1 MKVHIK
7 FLDHGKGSAAHA
19 SAYVLD
25 QFDHQG
31 NLRAGV
37 HVLRG
42 DATTFNAVCDSS
54 PHLWKYTS
62 GVVAWSKVDDP
73 TDEQIQEVLNDF
85 EKHAFA
91 GLDQSQYHLFAVL
104 HTDDDGS
111 KHIHVLVPRL
121 DLQSGKSLN
130 IAPPGHEKHFDALR
144 DYFNTKYQWSRPD
157 DISWTQTTQEP
168 NHVAKLNAQAKKM
181 ASEELKTLTKKQFC
195 KTVDNLVK
203 TLLKT
208 QTVKNRADIVK
219 CIEQLQDVK
228 SVKQSKEFLSVVLSN
243 GKTHRLRGDYYHEQF
258 EIGLYS
264 KRLRAATESRA
275 TADELATALR
285 QADQLRETYRA
296 KRATYHQ
303 RHYAFA
309 QSTGEDNSTGVAPQ
323 LNFDRDR
330 EFIPPSNKNADS
342 QLYRANRGTPGKT
355 SEYRYYGNLKSEI
368 EHRFVFNINSGST
381 EQNQQPAAEH
391 LDRSEEHPSPSP
403 GPSTASDSQSKRA
416 DRERNTDADHGKTEY
431 AKSKIHFMRD
441 DLVWTAD
448 LFNSFLSGLS
458 SPYKLEDHRSATTN
472 YSTEL
477 RSNHGPNQLF
487 EHPTEVS
494 HADRNRPIFD
504 RAKRLV
510 ESTKQLVS
518 RTKRSL
524 ESTGQFIKEYF
535 DHLQRSR
542 AEFNGQNQQLELR
555 ERSST
560 SLDFGYES
568 RTFKAR
574 AGRIFGAITA
584 SISRKLENPIAKA
597 IDDSIKSTEFKSYC
611 QRLSEDRITTY
622 STDNRHTADRPGGST
637 LNHLAIAGTNRLLH
651 RLGDAKQADQYAW
664 GNCRTIN
671 DVNQELEQLEPLV
684 AKLRPKPKP
693 ATDFSRLRY
702 DGYYPDY
709 VISHREL
716 SGQQEYAYQNKRTFD
731 VIHIIKKK
739 SEKLMDYMSQARK
752 MLNSSDYQLIKE
764 SIKNDERM
772 LRYLKCDDLLEP
784 RNGHF
789 KDEKASYISCIQN
802 FNEIRS
808 TIDAVT
814 FPEPKGPEREVVER
828 SNQPELTLTP
838 EQNNDF
844 NFDF

>member
-7 FLDHGKGSAAHA
+7 FLDHGKGLAAHA

-42 DATTFNAVCDSS
+42 DATTFNAICDSS

-62 GVVAWSKVDDP
+62 GVVAWSKDDDP
-73 TDEQIQEVLNDF
+73 TDEQILEVLNGF

-157 DISWTQTTQEP
+157 DITWTQTTQEP

-195 KTVDNLVK
+195 KTVDNHVK

-208 QTVKNRADIVK
+208 QTAKNRADIVK

-243 GKTHRLRGDYYHEQF
+243 GNTHRLKGDFYHEQF
-258 EIGLYS
+258 EIGLY
-264 KRLRAATESRA
+264 LQCVGAAAKSRA
-275 TADELATALR
+275 TADELAAALR
-285 QADQLRETYRA
+285 DADQLRETYRA

-309 QSTGEDNSTGVAPQ
+309 QSTGEVNSTGVAPQ

-355 SEYRYYGNLKSEI
+355 REYRYYGNLKSEI

-381 EQNQQPAAEH
+381 EQNQQPVAEH

-403 GPSTASDSQSKRA
+403 GPSTASDSQRKRA

-441 DLVWTAD
+441 DLVWGAD
-448 LFNSFLSGLS
+448 DFNQFLYDLS
-458 SPYKLEDHRSATTN
+458 VQYKLKDHPSATTN
-472 YSTEL
+472 HSTEL

-542 AEFNGQNQQLELR
+542 AEFKGQNQQLELR

-560 SLDFGYES
+560 SINFGYES

-597 IDDSIKSTEFKSYC
+597 IDDSIKSTEFKNYC
-611 QRLSEDRITTY
+611 QRLSEDRITTH
-622 STDNRHTADRPGGST
+622 STENRHTADRPGGST
-637 LNHLAIAGTNRLLH
+637 LNNLAIAGTNRLLQ
-651 RLGDAKQADQYAW
+651 RLGNAKLADQYAW
-664 GNCRTIN
+664 QNCKTI
-671 DVNQELEQLEPLV
+671 DGVNQQLEQLEPIL
-684 AKLRPKPKP
+684 AAIRPKPKP
-693 ATDFSRLRY
+693 ATDFRDLRI
-702 DGYYPDY
+702 DAYYPGY
-709 VISHREL
+709 VADHKQL
-716 SGQQEYAYQNKRTFD
+716 SVKQQQAYND
-731 VIHIIKKK
+731 NN
-739 SEKLMDYMSQARK
+739 L
-752 MLNSSDYQLIKE
+752 LQLIDCVQKKAQNLE
-764 SIKNDERM
+764 KYISRASRMINTWDYDKIEEIIKNDQCM
-772 LRYLKCDDLLEP
+772 LNYLKCEIILEP
-784 RNGHF
+784 QNDHLKHQR
-789 KDEKASYISCIQN
+789 ASYQSCLESFDNIKSHIHEVKKPKPTPQNYVLESTYEPQIQPN
-802 FNEIRS
+802 R
-808 TIDAVT
+808 DYD
-814 FPEPKGPEREVVER
+814 
-828 SNQPELTLTP
+828 L
-838 EQNNDF
+838 DH
-844 NFDF
+844 

>member
-1 MKVHIK
+1 
-7 FLDHGKGSAAHA
+7 LEHGKGAAAYA

-31 NLRAGV
+31 NVRAGV

-42 DATTFNAVCDSS
+42 DATTFNAVCHAS
-54 PHLWKYTS
+54 PHVWKYTS
-62 GVVAWSKVDDP
+62 GVIAWSKVDDP
-73 TDEQIQEVLNDF
+73 TDEQILEVLNDF

-111 KHIHVLVPRL
+111 KHIHVLTPRL
-121 DLQSGKSLN
+121 DIQSGKSLN

-157 DISWTQTTQEP
+157 DITWTQTTQEP

-195 KTVDNLVK
+195 KTVDNHVK

-208 QTVKNRADIVK
+208 QTAKNRADIVK

-243 GKTHRLRGDYYHEQF
+243 GNTHRLKGDFYHEQF
-258 EIGLYS
+258 EIGLY
-264 KRLRAATESRA
+264 LQCVGAAAKSRA
-275 TADELATALR
+275 TADELAAALR
-285 QADQLRETYRA
+285 DADQLRETYRA

-330 EFIPPSNKNADS
+330 ESIPPSNTTTDS
-342 QLYRANRGTPGKT
+342 ELYGANRGTSGKT
-355 SEYRYYGNLKSEI
+355 REYRYYGNLKSEI
-368 EHRFVFNINSGST
+368 EHRFIFNINSGST
-381 EQNQQPAAEH
+381 DQNQQPVAEH

-403 GPSTASDSQSKRA
+403 GPSTASDSQSKWA
-416 DRERNTDADHGKTEY
+416 NRERNTNADHGKTEY

-441 DLVWTAD
+441 DLVGTAD
-448 LFNSFLSGLS
+448 LFNSFLFGLS
-458 SPYKLEDHRSATTN
+458 SPYKLEDNRSATTN

-487 EHPTEVS
+487 EHPTEIS
-494 HADRNRPIFD
+494 YADRDRPIFD

-584 SISRKLENPIAKA
+584 SISRKLENPIANA
-597 IDDSIKSTEFKSYC
+597 IDDSIKSTGFKQHC
-611 QRLSEDRITTY
+611 QRPGEDRITAN
-622 STDNRHTADRPGGST
+622 STDNRHTADRPGDST
-637 LNHLAIAGTNRLLH
+637 LNHLAIAATNRLLH

-671 DVNQELEQLEPLV
+671 DLNQQLEQLEPLV

-693 ATDFSRLRY
+693 ATDFRDLRI
-702 DGYYPDY
+702 DAYYPGY
-709 VISHREL
+709 VADHKQL
-716 SGQQEYAYQNKRTFD
+716 SVQQQQAYNDNNLLQLVDCVQKKAQNLDKY
-731 VIHIIKKK
+731 I
-739 SEKLMDYMSQARK
+739 SQASR
-752 MLNSSDYQLIKE
+752 MINTWDYDKIE
-764 SIKNDERM
+764 EIIKNDQRM
-772 LRYLKCDDLLEP
+772 LNFENIKSHIHEVKKPKPTPQSYVLEQTY
-784 RNGHF
+784 
-789 KDEKASYISCIQN
+789 E
-802 FNEIRS
+802 
-808 TIDAVT
+808 
-814 FPEPKGPEREVVER
+814 PE
-828 SNQPELTLTP
+828 NQPNRDYDL
-838 EQNNDF
+838 DF
-844 NFDF
+844 

>member
-1 MKVHIK
+1 MHIK

-42 DATTFNAVCDSS
+42 DATTFNAICDSS

-62 GVVAWSKVDDP
+62 GVVAWSKDDDP
-73 TDEQIQEVLNDF
+73 TDEQILEVLNGF

-130 IAPPGHEKHFDALR
+130 IAPPRHEKLFDALR

-157 DISWTQTTQEP
+157 DITWTQTTQEP
-168 NHVAKLNAQAKKM
+168 NHVAKLNAQAQKM

-195 KTVDNLVK
+195 KTVDNYVK

-208 QTVKNRADIVK
+208 QTAKNRADIVK
-219 CIEQLQDVK
+219 CIEQLQGVE

-243 GKTHRLRGDYYHEQF
+243 GKTHRLRGDFYHEQF
-258 EIGLYS
+258 EIGLYLQ
-264 KRLRAATESRA
+264 RVRAAAESRA
-275 TADELATALR
+275 TADELAAALPD
-285 QADQLRETYRA
+285 AEQLRETYRA
-296 KRATYHQ
+296 KRAAYHRQ
-303 RHYAFA
+303 HYAFTH
-309 QSTGEDNSTGVAPQ
+309 STREDNSPGVAPQ
-323 LNFDRDR
+323 LNFGRDR
-330 EFIPPSNKNADS
+330 ESIPPSNTTTDS
-342 QLYRANRGTPGKT
+342 ELYGANRGTPGKT
-355 SEYRYYGNLKSEI
+355 REYRYYGNLKSEI
-368 EHRFVFNINSGST
+368 EHRFIFNINSGST
-381 EQNQQPAAEH
+381 DQNQQPVAEH
-391 LDRSEEHPSPSP
+391 LDRPTEFTTEHTIT
-403 GPSTASDSQSKRA
+403 STASDSKPKRA
-416 DRERNTDADHGKTEY
+416 DRERNTNADHRKTEY

-458 SPYKLEDHRSATTN
+458 SPYKLEDNRSATTN

-477 RSNHGPNQLF
+477 RSNHGPNRIF
-487 EHPTEVS
+487 EDTTEVS

-510 ESTKQLVS
+510 DSTKQLVS

-524 ESTGQFIKEYF
+524 ESTGQFIKKYF

-542 AEFNGQNQQLELR
+542 AEFKGQNQQLELR
-555 ERSST
+555 EKSST

-568 RTFKAR
+568 RIFKAR
-574 AGRIFGAITA
+574 AERVFGAITA
-584 SISRKLENPIAKA
+584 SISRKLENPIANA
-597 IDDSIKSTEFKSYC
+597 IDDSIKSTGFKQHC
-611 QRLSEDRITTY
+611 QRLGEDRITAN
-622 STDNRHTADRPGGST
+622 STDNRHTADRLGDST
-637 LNHLAIAGTNRLLH
+637 LNHLAIAATNRLLH

-671 DVNQELEQLEPLV
+671 ELNQELEQLEPLV

-693 ATDFSRLRY
+693 ATDFRDLRI
-702 DGYYPDY
+702 DAYYPGY
-709 VISHREL
+709 VADHKQL
-716 SGQQEYAYQNKRTFD
+716 SAQQQQAYNNNNLLQLID
-731 VIHIIKKK
+731 CVQKK
-739 SEKLMDYMSQARK
+739 SQNLEKYISQASR
-752 MLNSSDYQLIKE
+752 MINTWDYDKIE
-764 SIKNDERM
+764 EIIKNDRCM
-772 LRYLKCDDLLEP
+772 LNYLKCEIILEP
-784 RNGHF
+784 QNDHLKHQR
-789 KDEKASYISCIQN
+789 ASYQSCLESFENIKSHIHEVKKPKPIPQSDVL
-802 FNEIRS
+802 EQ
-808 TIDAVT
+808 TYE
-814 FPEPKGPEREVVER
+814 PEK
-828 SNQPELTLTP
+828 QPNRDYDL
-838 EQNNDF
+838 NH
-844 NFDF
+844 

>member
-1 MKVHIK
+1 VHIK
-7 FLDHGKGSAAHA
+7 FLEHGKGAAAYA

-31 NLRAGV
+31 NVRAGV

-42 DATTFNAVCDSS
+42 DATTFNAVCHAS
-54 PHLWKYTS
+54 PHVWKYTS
-62 GVVAWSKVDDP
+62 GVIAWSKVDDP
-73 TDEQIQEVLNDF
+73 TDEQILEVLNDF

-111 KHIHVLVPRL
+111 KHIHVLTPRL
-121 DLQSGKSLN
+121 DIQSGKSLN

-157 DISWTQTTQEP
+157 DITWTQTTQEP

-195 KTVDNLVK
+195 KTVDNHVK

-208 QTVKNRADIVK
+208 QTAKNRADIVK

-243 GKTHRLRGDYYHEQF
+243 GNTHRLKGDFYHEQF
-258 EIGLYS
+258 EIGLY
-264 KRLRAATESRA
+264 LQCVGAAAKSRA
-275 TADELATALR
+275 TADELAAALR
-285 QADQLRETYRA
+285 DADQLRETYRA

-330 EFIPPSNKNADS
+330 ESIPPSNTTTDS
-342 QLYRANRGTPGKT
+342 ELYGANRGTSGKT
-355 SEYRYYGNLKSEI
+355 REYRYYGNLKSEI
-368 EHRFVFNINSGST
+368 EHRFIFNINSGST
-381 EQNQQPAAEH
+381 DQNQQPVAEH

-403 GPSTASDSQSKRA
+403 GPSTASDSQSKWA
-416 DRERNTDADHGKTEY
+416 NRERNTNADHGKTEY

-441 DLVWTAD
+441 DLVGTAD
-448 LFNSFLSGLS
+448 LFNSFLFGLS
-458 SPYKLEDHRSATTN
+458 SPYKLEDNRSATTN

-487 EHPTEVS
+487 EHPTEIS
-494 HADRNRPIFD
+494 YADRDRPIFD

-584 SISRKLENPIAKA
+584 SISRKLENPIANA
-597 IDDSIKSTEFKSYC
+597 IDDSIKSTGFKQHC
-611 QRLSEDRITTY
+611 QRPGEDRITAN
-622 STDNRHTADRPGGST
+622 STDNRHTADRPGDST
-637 LNHLAIAGTNRLLH
+637 LNHLAIAATNRLLH

-671 DVNQELEQLEPLV
+671 DLNQQLEQLEPLV

-693 ATDFSRLRY
+693 ATDFRDLRI
-702 DGYYPDY
+702 DAYYPGY
-709 VISHREL
+709 VADHKQL
-716 SGQQEYAYQNKRTFD
+716 SVQQQQAYNDNNLLQLVDCVQKKAQNLDKY
-731 VIHIIKKK
+731 I
-739 SEKLMDYMSQARK
+739 SQASR
-752 MLNSSDYQLIKE
+752 MINTWDYDKIE
-764 SIKNDERM
+764 EIIKNDQRM
-772 LRYLKCDDLLEP
+772 LNYLKCEIILEP
-784 RNGHF
+784 QNDHLKHQR
-789 KDEKASYISCIQN
+789 ASYQSCLESFENIKSHIHEVKKPKPTPQSYVL
-802 FNEIRS
+802 EQ
-808 TIDAVT
+808 TYE
-814 FPEPKGPEREVVER
+814 PE
-828 SNQPELTLTP
+828 NQPNRDYDL
-838 EQNNDF
+838 DF
-844 NFDF
+844 

>member
-157 DISWTQTTQEP
+157 DLLLANFTQEP
-168 NHVAKLNAQAKKM
+168 NHVAKLNAQAKRM

-195 KTVDNLVK
+195 KTVDNYVK

-208 QTVKNRADIVK
+208 QTAKNRADIVK
-219 CIEQLQDVK
+219 CIKQLQGVK

-243 GKTHRLRGDYYHEQF
+243 GKTHRLKGDFYHEQF

-264 KRLRAATESRA
+264 QRLRAAAESRA
-275 TADELATALR
+275 TADELAAALTD
-285 QADQLRETYRA
+285 ADQLRATYWE
-296 KRATYHQ
+296 KRAAYNRQ
-303 RHYAFA
+303 HYAFA
-309 QSTGEDNSTGVAPQ
+309 QSAGEDNSPGIAPQ
-323 LNFDRDR
+323 LNFGRDR
-330 EFIPPSNKNADS
+330 ESITSSNTNTDS
-342 QLYRANRGTPGKT
+342 ELYGANRGTPGKT
-355 SEYRYYGNLKSEI
+355 REYRYYGNLKSEI

-403 GPSTASDSQSKRA
+403 GPSTASDSQRKRA

-441 DLVWTAD
+441 DLVWGAD
-448 LFNSFLSGLS
+448 DFNQFLYDLS
-458 SPYKLEDHRSATTN
+458 VQYKLKDHPSATTN
-472 YSTEL
+472 HSTEL

-611 QRLSEDRITTY
+611 QRLSEDRITTH
-622 STDNRHTADRPGGST
+622 STDDTHTADRPGGST

-671 DVNQELEQLEPLV
+671 DLNQQLEQLEPIV
-684 AKLRPKPKP
+684 AKIRPKPKP
-693 ATDFSRLRY
+693 ATDFRDLRI
-702 DGYYPDY
+702 DAYYPGY
-709 VISHREL
+709 VADHKQL
-716 SGQQEYAYQNKRTFD
+716 SAQQQQAYNDNNLLQLIDCVQKKAQNL
-731 VIHIIKKK
+731 
-739 SEKLMDYMSQARK
+739 EKYISQASR
-752 MLNSSDYQLIKE
+752 MINTWDYDKIE
-764 SIKNDERM
+764 EIIKNDRCM
-772 LRYLKCDDLLEP
+772 LNYLKCEIILEP
-784 RNGHF
+784 QNDHLKHQR
-789 KDEKASYISCIQN
+789 ASYQSCLESFENIKSHIHEVKKPKPIPQSDVL
-802 FNEIRS
+802 EQ
-808 TIDAVT
+808 TYE
-814 FPEPKGPEREVVER
+814 PEK
-828 SNQPELTLTP
+828 QPNRDYDL
-838 EQNNDF
+838 DF
-844 NFDF
+844 

>member
-42 DATTFNAVCDSS
+42 DATTFNAICNAS

-62 GVVAWSKVDDP
+62 GVVAWSKDDDP
-73 TDEQIQEVLNDF
+73 TDEQILEVLNDF

-111 KHIHVLVPRL
+111 KHIHVLTPRL
-121 DLQSGKSLN
+121 DIQSGKSLN

-144 DYFNTKYQWSRPD
+144 DYFNTKYEWSRPD
-157 DISWTQTTQEP
+157 DITWTQTTQEP
-168 NHVAKLNAQAKKM
+168 NHVAKLNAQAKKIL
-181 ASEELKTLTKKQFC
+181 ASEELKTLRKKQFC

-219 CIEQLQDVK
+219 CIEQLQGVK

-296 KRATYHQ
+296 KRAAYHQ

-309 QSTGEDNSTGVAPQ
+309 QSTGEDNSPGITPQ
-323 LNFDRDR
+323 LDFDRDR

-355 SEYRYYGNLKSEI
+355 REYRYYGNIKSEI

-381 EQNQQPAAEH
+381 EQNQQPVAEH

-403 GPSTASDSQSKRA
+403 GPSAASDSQSKWA
-416 DRERNTDADHGKTEY
+416 NRERNTNADHGKTEY

-441 DLVWTAD
+441 DLVWGAD
-448 LFNSFLSGLS
+448 DFNQFLYDLS
-458 SPYKLEDHRSATTN
+458 VQYKLKDHPSATTN
-472 YSTEL
+472 HSTEL

-524 ESTGQFIKEYF
+524 ESAGQFIKEYF

-611 QRLSEDRITTY
+611 QRLSEDRITTH
-622 STDNRHTADRPGGST
+622 STDDTHTADRPGGST

-671 DVNQELEQLEPLV
+671 DLNQQLEQLEPIV
-684 AKLRPKPKP
+684 AKIRPKPKP
-693 ATDFSRLRY
+693 ATDFRDLRI
-702 DGYYPDY
+702 DAYYPGY
-709 VISHREL
+709 VADHKQL
-716 SGQQEYAYQNKRTFD
+716 SAQQQQAYNDNNLLQLIDCVQKKAQNL
-731 VIHIIKKK
+731 
-739 SEKLMDYMSQARK
+739 EKYISQASR
-752 MLNSSDYQLIKE
+752 MINTWDYDKIE
-764 SIKNDERM
+764 EIIKNDRCM
-772 LRYLKCDDLLEP
+772 LNYLKCEIILEP
-784 RNGHF
+784 QNDHLKHQR
-789 KDEKASYISCIQN
+789 ASYQSCLESFENIKSHIHEVKKPKPIPQSDVL
-802 FNEIRS
+802 EQ
-808 TIDAVT
+808 TYE
-814 FPEPKGPEREVVER
+814 PEK
-828 SNQPELTLTP
+828 QPNRDYDL
-838 EQNNDF
+838 DF
-844 NFDF
+844 